1 MRQLYYTFLTLLR
14 GRGGNVVKLVSLTL
28 GLLVSVLLFSQIAYE
43 LSFDRFYPDSETLVT
58 LRMRDVT
65 KGVPAA
71 EYNYSTYR
79 PAASD
84 LWEAMPDLVESACLT
99 ANMWQP
105 TLYMGDR
112 KLDAIQCFYADTLY
126 FRTTGVPVLRGD
138 PHDLALQGNAF
149 ISQSKARELFGDED
163 PVGKELSVERLFN
176 VTIRGVYADVPRN
189 TVFPH
194 ELMLSIAA
202 FEWAFGKG
210 TWGMNNI
217 YHTFFRLKHPGDVER
232 MNSGVQKAV
241 EQYTDTHLGEDVVTE
256 YNVVPLSE
264 VHRSAPDAMRRLV
277 ILGVLGFS
285 IFFVS
290 GMNYV
295 LGAVAA
301 MSRRAKAVGVHK
313 CSGATDGNVLGM
325 FLWET
330 GVMMGG
336 AIVCVLLLM
345 YLFREPLEDLLG
357 SRLADLF
364 TWQTMYVPLL
374 LVLLLFAIAGFM
386 PGYVYARIPVTQVF
400 RRYTEGKRSWKR
412 GLLFVQFVGV
422 AFICGMLLTTV
433 WQYHDLMSRSVG
445 FRSEGLA
452 TGVVTGNIQR
462 AQGVATPSVANPTW
476 KPWPEAA

>member
-1 MRQLYYTFLTLLR
+1 
-14 GRGGNVVKLVSLTL
+14 
-28 GLLVSVLLFSQIAYE
+28 
-43 LSFDRFYPDSETLVT
+43 
-58 LRMRDVT
+58 
-65 KGVPAA
+65 
-71 EYNYSTYR
+71 
-79 PAASD
+79 
-84 LWEAMPDLVESACLT
+84 
-99 ANMWQP
+99 
-105 TLYMGDR
+105 
-112 KLDAIQCFYADTLY
+112 
-126 FRTTGVPVLRGD
+126 
-138 PHDLALQGNAF
+138 
-149 ISQSKARELFGDED
+149 
-163 PVGKELSVERLFN
+163 
-176 VTIRGVYADVPRN
+176 
-189 TVFPH
+189 
-194 ELMLSIAA
+194 
-202 FEWAFGKG
+202 
-210 TWGMNNI
+210 
-217 YHTFFRLKHPGDVER
+217 
-232 MNSGVQKAV
+232 
-241 EQYTDTHLGEDVVTE
+241 
-256 YNVVPLSE
+256 
-264 VHRSAPDAMRRLV
+264 
-277 ILGVLGFS
+277 
-285 IFFVS
+285 
-290 GMNYV
+290 MNYV

-330 GVMMGG
+330 GVMMGV